1 MKPIS
6 RREIDD
12 VVKRGIKSTEITE
25 KGTAKMYYEF
35 NGEISRH
42 NVGYLIM
49 IGYEAAKQRVK
60 EGRNL

>member
-12 VVKRGIKSTEITE
+12 VVKRGIKSTDITE
-25 KGTAKMYYEF
+25 KGTTKMYFQF

-42 NVGYLIM
+42 NLGYLVM
-49 IGYEAAKQRVK
+49 IGYKVAMQRVK
-60 EGRNL
+60 RGGDA